1 MMPTTQYRSSL
12 AKYEEFA
19 LAQPQIDIPVTHRIH
34 GGMYARQ
41 ITIPAGVTIT
51 GQIYKYDHLEFMIS
65 GDATVASGTGPVRLT
80 GYHSL
85 SGHSG
90 KKRAITAHEDTI
102 WMTVHPSNGTNGEK
116 IQNLITVKD
125 FDELEKF
132 YAEQEVN

>member
-1 MMPTTQYRSSL
+1 MMPATQYRTIL

-19 LAQPQIDIPVTHRIH
+19 LAQPQIDIPVSHRIH

-65 GDATVASGTGPVRLT
+65 GDATVASETGPARLK

-102 WMTVHPSNGTNGEK
+102 WMTVHPSNGTNGEQ

-132 YAEQEVN
+132 YTEQESN

>member
-1 MMPTTQYRSSL
+1 
-12 AKYEEFA
+12 
-19 LAQPQIDIPVTHRIH
+19 
-34 GGMYARQ
+34 
-41 ITIPAGVTIT
+41 
-51 GQIYKYDHLEFMIS
+51 MIS
-65 GDATVASGTGPVRLT
+65 GDATVASETGPVRLQ

-102 WMTVHPSNGTNGEK
+102 WMTVHPSNGTNGEQ

-132 YAEQEVN
+132 YTEQEAN